1 MKNLFNDISQDEKN
15 RILEM
20 HSAKKNIIS
29 EQGIQQIP
37 DFGAETQPSPT
48 PKPSPK
54 PTPISLE
61 GKTVNLYRDK
71 GETQLLSTFEILKP
85 VKEGNTIKIMI
96 NNKGRVGGV
105 VRYLEFKCGVAEPVV
120 FLKGTNPQNFKQ
132 RELTPMALFNLK
144 FLKSLEQ
151 QYCTTSRG
159 GSSVPKADFAMNNQS
174 TDTTTGIA

>member
-1 MKNLFNDISQDEKN
+1 MKNLFNSISQDEKN

-20 HSAKKNIIS
+20 HSGKKNVIS
-29 EQGIQQIP
+29 EQGAI
-37 DFGAETQPSPT
+37 FPT
-48 PKPSPK
+48 PKPTPK
-54 PTPISLE
+54 PISLD

-96 NNKGRVGGV
+96 DNKGRVGGPS
-105 VRYLEFKCGVAEPVV
+105 RYLEFKCGVGEPVV

-144 FLKSLEQ
+144 FLTALEK
-151 QYCTTSRG
+151 QYCTVSRG
-159 GSSVPKADFAMNNQS
+159 GKSVPKADFAMN
-174 TDTTTGIA
+174 DTQDDNTNNFA

>member
-37 DFGAETQPSPT
+37 DFGAETLLSGQRPVPKPT
-48 PKPSPK
+48 PKPIDN
-54 PTPISLE
+54 IS
-61 GKTVNLYRDK
+61 VNLYKDK

-96 NNKGRVGGV
+96 DNKGRVGGV
-105 VRYLEFKCGVAEPVV
+105 VRYLEFKCGESPVV
-120 FLKGTNPQNFKQ
+120 YLNGTNPQNFKE
-132 RELTPMALFNLK
+132 RTVTPMALYNLK
-144 FLKSLEQ
+144 FVTELKEE
-151 QYCTTSRG
+151 YCGISRG
-159 GSSVPKADFAMNNQS
+159 GKSVPKADYTMNNQS
-174 TDTTTGIA
+174 TDAATGIA